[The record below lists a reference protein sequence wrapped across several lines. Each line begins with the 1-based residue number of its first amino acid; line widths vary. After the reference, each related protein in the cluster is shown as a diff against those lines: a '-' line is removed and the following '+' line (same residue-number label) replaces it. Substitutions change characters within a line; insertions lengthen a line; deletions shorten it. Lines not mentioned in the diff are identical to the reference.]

1 MSKLIKDYEIGFTQI
16 PNHIIKDERLSWKA
30 KGIYLHLVSKPPVW
44 SYYIEEITKSSKDGK
59 TAVQSGIKELEK
71 HGYLKRVKAKS
82 VDGKY
87 IGWDYLLKAKPD
99 N

>member
-44 SYYIEEITKSSKDGK
+44 SYYVEEIIKSSKDAK
-59 TAVQSGIKELEK
+59 TSVQSGIKELEEY
-71 HGYLKRVKAKS
+71 GYLKRVKTKG
-82 VDGKY
+82 DNGKF
-87 IGWDYLLKAKPD
+87 IGWDYLLRAKPD
-99 N
+99 K